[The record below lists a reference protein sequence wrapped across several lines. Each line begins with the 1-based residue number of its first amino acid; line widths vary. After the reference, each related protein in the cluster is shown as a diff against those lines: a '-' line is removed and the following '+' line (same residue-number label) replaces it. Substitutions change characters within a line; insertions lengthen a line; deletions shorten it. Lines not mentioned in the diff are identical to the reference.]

1 MTPDLAFGRKL
12 VLLLAAVTGAF
23 FGMGLGF
30 RVAPSLLF
38 LYPWIIPLWAAGGA
52 VLGIV
57 LALAVKRS
65 LGRVTGRALRR
76 MADRLRAQ
84 RGAANG

>member
-23 FGMGLGF
+23 FGMALGF
-30 RVAPSLLF
+30 MLAPSLLL
-38 LYPWIIPLWAAGGA
+38 LYPWIIPVWAAGGA

-57 LALAVKRS
+57 LALVLK
-65 LGRVTGRALRR
+65 RAL
-76 MADRLRAQ
+76 
-84 RGAANG
+84 GA